1 MNKYSFKI
9 LELISLYKSTSEYYL
24 KAKMVLQDEI
34 VRIELEMDQETYEQ
48 IQQFIILEE
57 KARFRISL
65 RPKLDPFQHKYI
77 GVMTKTSKSI
87 VESYH
92 FYCSRKF
99 VSIINQLNLIETTTD
114 LARIK
119 NLKYEIETKK
129 KKTSVKAVKHPP
141 IKVFDRQA
149 IKLLAP
155 YAKPVSVIGLALVLF
170 FITFQS
176 LIPLFADNAI
186 KGIQA
191 SVNGQYVMVSE
202 KKSESV
208 KGKIEGDSEFLHQL
222 KERTRDVNGIFEIE
236 TTSINSLPEGYAA
249 ITIADGPSKYT
260 KEIVDIL
267 VAHNV
272 KATFFFTG
280 KNSLL
285 FSEEVQYARNQQM
298 AVGLHSLDHKDQTT
312 ISSQEQLED
321 LQLGIDALT

>member
-9 LELISLYKSTSEYYL
+9 LELISVYKSTSEYYL

-34 VRIELEMDQETYEQ
+34 VRLELEIDQETYEQ
-48 IQQFIILEE
+48 IQQYIILEE
-57 KARFRISL
+57 KARYRISL
-65 RPKLDPFQHKYI
+65 RPKLDPFQQKYI
-77 GVMTKTSKSI
+77 GFMTKTSKSM

-99 VSIINQLNLIETTTD
+99 VAIINQLNLMETAND

-119 NLKYEIETKK
+119 NVKYEIETTK
-129 KKTSVKAVKHPP
+129 KKTSVKAVKHTP
-141 IKVFDRQA
+141 IKVYNRQA

-155 YAKPVSVIGLALVLF
+155 FVRPVSAIGLALFLF

-176 LIPLFADNAI
+176 LIPLFPDNAV
-186 KGIQA
+186 KGIRA
-191 SVNGQYVMVSE
+191 SVNGQPVMASE

-208 KGKIEGDSEFLHQL
+208 KGKIEVDSEFLHQL
-222 KERTRDVNGIFEIE
+222 KERTREVNGIFEVE
-236 TTSINSLPEGYAA
+236 TTSINSLPECYAA
-249 ITIADGPSKYT
+249 ITIDDCPSKYT
-260 KEIVDIL
+260 REIVDIL
-267 VAHNV
+267 VAHDV

-312 ISSQEQLED
+312 ISSQE
-321 LQLGIDALT
+321 